1 MGFLISFFAL
11 PRKIA
16 LRVFRPDE
24 RNRWVEEDATMAKL
38 GYARSVLGV
47 LIVLAVALR
56 YQGVHSSEFSL
67 GQRVEGLIITAVV
80 VGVNSLVIAAALILA
95 IRGRARL
102 STARH
107 LQVPARTFLAY
118 LGICFLVYLLIELW
132 DKFDANP
139 LIGTLMTLAIVP
151 LLLLIWC
158 VILVSFSSF
167 YCAAYLCRAA
177 EGHPLLPPVLAATA
191 AWTTAIAGPYILGSA
206 AVGPVGFLR
215 LVLLIGGP
223 TAITAL
229 SAVEIWRLRYVHGL
243 DLRGEPP
250 AAPLGRSAVAVPAI
264 FGGARPLAV
273 TLAAATAVIAAI
285 TVLTLHITRLHAL

>member
-16 LRVFRPDE
+16 LRVFKPDG
-24 RNRWVEEDATMAKL
+24 RNRWVEEDAPMAKL

-47 LIVLAVALR
+47 LIVVAVALR

-67 GQRVEGLIITAVV
+67 GQRLEGLIITAVV

-107 LQVPARTFLAY
+107 LRVPARTFLAY
-118 LGICFLVYLLIELW
+118 LGICFVVYLLIEVW
-132 DKFDANP
+132 DTFDANP

-158 VILVSFSSF
+158 VILVSLSSL

-191 AWTTAIAGPYILGSA
+191 AWTTAMVGPYVLGSSA
-206 AVGPVGFLR
+206 ADPLGFLGV
-215 LVLLIGGP
+215 VLLIGGP
-223 TAITAL
+223 TAISAL
-229 SAVEIWRLRYVHGL
+229 SGVEIWRLRYVPGL
-243 DLRGEPP
+243 DLRGGPP
-250 AAPLGRSAVAVPAI
+250 AAPLERGTVAVPAV
-264 FGGARPLAV
+264 FADARPLAV
-273 TLAAATAVIAAI
+273 TLAAAAAIIAAI

>member
-1 MGFLISFFAL
+1 MGFLISFFTL

-16 LRVFRPDE
+16 LRVFKPDE
-24 RNRWVEEDATMAKL
+24 RNMWVAEDATMAKL
-38 GYARSVLGV
+38 GYARSLLGV

-56 YQGVHSSEFSL
+56 YQGLHGSEFNL
-67 GQRVEGLIITAVV
+67 GQRVAGLIITAVV

-118 LGICFLVYLLIELW
+118 LGICFLVYLLIEVW

-139 LIGTLMTLAIVP
+139 IIGTLLTLAIAP
-151 LLLLIWC
+151 LLLVLWS
-158 VILVSFSSF
+158 VILVCLSSF
-167 YCAAYLCRAA
+167 YCATYLCRAA

-191 AWTTAIAGPYILGSA
+191 AWTTAMVGPFILGSA
-206 AVGPVGFLR
+206 AAGPVGLFGF
-215 LVLLIGGP
+215 VLLIGGP
-223 TAITAL
+223 TAITVL
-229 SAVEIWRLRYVHGL
+229 SAVEIWRLRYVPGL
-243 DLRGEPP
+243 DLRGGPP
-250 AAPLGRSAVAVPAI
+250 TAPLERDAVALPAT
-264 FGGARPLAV
+264 FAGAFPLGV
-273 TLAAATAVIAAI
+273 TLAAAAAVIAAI